1 MICVWI
7 LVPSNQSY
15 QFFVLFGY
23 IFKMNFGEEN
33 YEMPDDLFVVSIE
46 HLGVTDINVLQ
57 KEINRKINQLS
68 DEAEAVVRRKHHTEK
83 KNPAAEKRR
92 NLDRLCAVL
101 RRHSRNME
109 SQKKSLI
116 DRGMTE

>member
-7 LVPSNQSY
+7 PSNQNY
-15 QFFVLFGY
+15 QFFVLFGH
-23 IFKMNFGEEN
+23 IFKMDFGEEN
-33 YEMPDDLFVVSIE
+33 YEMPDELFEVSIE
-46 HLGVTDINVLQ
+46 NLGVTDINVLQ
-57 KEINRKINQLS
+57 KEINRKINYLS
-68 DEAEAVVRRKHHTEK
+68 NEAKAVVRRKHHTEK
-83 KNPAAEKRR
+83 KNPAAEKRS
-92 NLDRLCAVL
+92 NLDRLSAVL

>member
-7 LVPSNQSY
+7 PSNQNY
-15 QFFVLFGY
+15 QFFVLFGH
-23 IFKMNFGEEN
+23 IFNMDFGEEN
-33 YEMPDDLFVVSIE
+33 YEMPDELFEVSIE
-46 HLGVTDINVLQ
+46 NLGVTDINVLL
-57 KEINRKINQLS
+57 KEINRKINHLS
-68 DEAEAVVRRKHHTEK
+68 NEAKAVVRRKHHMEK
-83 KNPAAEKRR
+83 KNPAAEKRS
-92 NLDRLCAVL
+92 NLDRLSAVL